1 MILSHITLGTDD
13 LDRAAAFY
21 DAVLGELGIARMRRS
36 ANFVGYGIEGE
47 AAVFIGRPFN
57 RTPMSAGNGT
67 SVLFLAPSRDAVDRF
82 WQRATALG
90 GRDEGAPGLRP
101 HYHANYYG
109 AYLRDLDGNKIGAV
123 CHAPAPDAA

>member
-21 DAVLGELGIARMRRS
+21 DAVLAELGIAQTHRS
-36 ANFVGYGIEGE
+36 AHFVGYGTEGE
-47 AAVFIGRPFN
+47 GAVFVGRPFD
-57 RTPMSAGNGT
+57 RMPMSAGNGT
-67 SVLFLAPSRDAVDRF
+67 SVILLAPSRDAVDRF

-109 AYLRDLDGNKIGAV
+109 AYVRDLNGNKIGAV
-123 CHAPAPDAA
+123 CHAPSPDAT

>member
-1 MILSHITLGTDD
+1 MTRFWANSVSRG
-13 LDRAAAFY
+13 RAAAPTS
-21 DAVLGELGIARMRRS
+21 S
-36 ANFVGYGIEGE
+36 ATASRAQG
-47 AAVFIGRPFN
+47 AVFIGRPFN
-57 RTPMSAGNGT
+57 QTPMSAGNGT
-67 SVLFLAPSRDAVDRF
+67 SVIFLAPSRDAVDRF